1 MNGAMMFIMD
11 NSCEAFKC
19 DLKRYNVYTLINIS
33 CNINKPLKRKIKPRR
48 RISAT
53 EWLLEHNKTNK
64 LNTQS
69 TMF

>member
-1 MNGAMMFIMD
+1 MMFIMD

-19 DLKRYNVYTLINIS
+19 DLKRYNVYTLMNVS
-33 CNINKPLKRKIKPRR
+33 CRIKKPLKRKIKPCKRM
-48 RISAT
+48 SAT

-64 LNTQS
+64 LNTQN